1 MANLLNDV
9 EIDRL
14 LSEAEERL
22 RAKTTPGLSASN
34 NEEISLHNGELEKAT
49 VRKMLPKLQHNLSQ
63 TTYIKD
69 HSGVAQANP
78 QLAVAK
84 DQRQLAD
91 RMKKLELPG
100 KSKRINDQVSAGPDW
115 FDLPK
120 TDLTPQLK
128 RDLQL
133 IEMRS
138 VLDPHRHYK
147 KNNRRG
153 KIPTFSQT
161 GTVIEGPTEFFSA
174 RINKKDRSN
183 NFVNEAMAVEQET
196 GRFKRKYAEI
206 QDSKTSGKKA
216 HYKKLMA
223 KRRKKP

>member
-1 MANLLNDV
+1 MLDDI

-14 LSEAEERL
+14 LTEAEQRL
-22 RAKTTPGLSASN
+22 KTKAAAQGSAIAGTD
-34 NEEISLHNGELEKAT
+34 EISLNGEIKKAT
-49 VRKMLPKLQHNLSQ
+49 SRKGLPKLRHALNQ
-63 TTYIKD
+63 TAYIKD
-69 HSGVAQANP
+69 HSGVAQTNP
-78 QLAVAK
+78 QATVSRDQNMLANGLRAVGVADK
-84 DQRQLAD
+84 P
-91 RMKKLELPG
+91 KK
-100 KSKRINDQVSAGPDW
+100 INDQASTGPDW

-120 TDLTPQLK
+120 TTLTPQLK

-183 NFVNEAMAVEQET
+183 NFVEEAMATERET

-206 QDSKTSGKKA
+206 QEAKTSGKKA
-216 HYKKLMA
+216 HYKRLMS
-223 KRRKKP
+223 KRKKKP